1 MNFYKFFILSL
12 VFFASFFS
20 SANKENNETYSVE
33 IVVFEQLEII
43 GNEKFESQKLNI
55 EGINT
60 ITLQDK
66 LEISLNNKS
75 IIKSFDFEENEFSV
89 DIVPVNEANTNNK
102 EASEIINIK
111 TNSQLDESK
120 WFEKKSK
127 LVQLNNIYN
136 RLDRRKEYKILHK
149 ESWIQPA
156 LSKENAP
163 YIHENFDNNGLLI
176 RLYKSRYLH
185 LDVIAYLEGNLSSNT
200 DRKIINKIKFDALKD
215 SIPDEIKNYNIKID
229 KKIFENGEIIEPE
242 INSEKAITEPLKRLD
257 EVKYLLKEERR
268 IFENEVHYFDHP
280 KIGIIIS
287 VYSSL

>member
-1 MNFYKFFILSL
+1 MNFYKFFTLSL
-12 VFFASFFS
+12 IFFASFYS
-20 SANKENNETYSVE
+20 VAKKNNNETYSVE

-43 GNEKFESQKLNI
+43 GNEELESQKLSI

-66 LEISLNNKS
+66 LEISLNEKS
-75 IIKSFDFEENEFSV
+75 IINSFDFEENEFSV
-89 DIVPVNEANTNNK
+89 DMMPINEANTNNK
-102 EASEIINIK
+102 ELSGLTNIK
-111 TNSQLDESK
+111 INSQIDESK

-127 LVQLNNIYN
+127 LDQLNNIYR

-163 YIHENFDNNGLLI
+163 YIHEIFDNNGLLI
-176 RLYKSRYLH
+176 KLYKSRYLH
-185 LDVIAYLEGNLSSNT
+185 LDVIAYLEGNLSSNK
-200 DRKIINKIKFDALKD
+200 DKKIINKIKLDALKD
-215 SIPDEIKNYNIKID
+215 SIPEEIKDYDIKINTKIFKKDEIVKPKINTEEA
-229 KKIFENGEIIEPE
+229 F
-242 INSEKAITEPLKRLD
+242 SEPLIRLD

-268 IFENEVHYFDHP
+268 IFKNEVHYFDHP
-280 KIGIIIS
+280 KIGIIVS

>member
-1 MNFYKFFILSL
+1 MNFYKFITLSL
-12 VFFASFFS
+12 IFFASFYS
-20 SANKENNETYSVE
+20 NAKNNNEAYSVE
-33 IVVFEQLEII
+33 IVVFEQLEVI
-43 GNEKFESQKLNI
+43 GNEQLESQKLNI

-66 LEISLNNKS
+66 LEISLNEKS
-75 IIKSFDFEENEFSV
+75 IINSFDFEENEFSV
-89 DIVPVNEANTNNK
+89 DIMTINESNTNNK
-102 EASEIINIK
+102 ESSTLTNIK
-111 TNSQLDESK
+111 TNSLIDESK

-127 LVQLNNIYN
+127 LDQLNNIYR

-163 YIHENFDNNGLLI
+163 YIHEIFDNNGLLI
-176 RLYKSRYLH
+176 KLYKSRYLH
-185 LDVIAYLEGNLSSNT
+185 LDVIAYLEGNLSTNT
-200 DRKIINKIKFDALKD
+200 DKKIINKIKLDALKD
-215 SIPDEIKNYNIKID
+215 SIPDEIKDYDIKINT
-229 KKIFENGEIIEPE
+229 KIFKKDEIVKPK
-242 INSEKAITEPLKRLD
+242 INTEEAVTEPLIRSD

-268 IFENEVHYFDHP
+268 IFKNEVHYFDHP

>member
-12 VFFASFFS
+12 IFFASFYS
-20 SANKENNETYSVE
+20 SANKYNNEIYSVE

-43 GNEKFESQKLNI
+43 GNEELESQKLSI

-60 ITLQDK
+60 IALEDK
-66 LEISLNNKS
+66 LEISLNKKS
-75 IIKSFDFEENEFSV
+75 IINSFDFEENEFSV
-89 DIVPVNEANTNNK
+89 DVMPANNANTNNK
-102 EASEIINIK
+102 EPSEIIKIK
-111 TNSQLDESK
+111 TYSQIDESK

-127 LVQLNNIYN
+127 LDQLNNIYS
-136 RLDRRKEYKILHK
+136 RLNRRKEYKILHK

-163 YIHENFDNNGLLI
+163 YIHEIFDNNGLLI
-176 RLYKSRYLH
+176 KLYKSRYLH

-200 DRKIINKIKFDALKD
+200 DKKIINKIKFDALKD
-215 SIPDEIKNYNIKID
+215 SIPDEIKDYDIKLD
-229 KKIFENGEIIEPE
+229 TKIFKEGEIVKPK
-242 INSEKAITEPLKRLD
+242 INSVEASTQAPIRLS

-268 IFENEVHYFDHP
+268 IFKNEVHYFDHP

>member
-1 MNFYKFFILSL
+1 MNFYKFFTLSL
-12 VFFASFFS
+12 IFFASFYS
-20 SANKENNETYSVE
+20 VAKKNNNETYSVE

-43 GNEKFESQKLNI
+43 GNEELESQKLSI

-66 LEISLNNKS
+66 LEISLNEKS
-75 IIKSFDFEENEFSV
+75 IINSFDFEENEFSV
-89 DIVPVNEANTNNK
+89 DMMPINEANTNNK
-102 EASEIINIK
+102 ELSGLTNIK
-111 TNSQLDESK
+111 INSQIDESK

-127 LVQLNNIYN
+127 LDQLNNIYR

-163 YIHENFDNNGLLI
+163 YIHEIFDNNGLLI
-176 RLYKSRYLH
+176 KLYKSRYLH
-185 LDVIAYLEGNLSSNT
+185 LDVIAYLEGNLSSNK
-200 DRKIINKIKFDALKD
+200 DKKIINKIKLDALKD
-215 SIPDEIKNYNIKID
+215 SIPDEIKDYDIKINT
-229 KKIFENGEIIEPE
+229 KIFKKDEIVKPK
-242 INSEKAITEPLKRLD
+242 INTEEAFSEPLIRLD

-268 IFENEVHYFDHP
+268 IFKNEVHYFDHP
-280 KIGIIIS
+280 KIGIIVS

>member
-1 MNFYKFFILSL
+1 MNFYKFITLSL
-12 VFFASFFS
+12 IFFASFYS
-20 SANKENNETYSVE
+20 NAKNNNEAYIVE
-33 IVVFEQLEII
+33 IVVFEQLEVI
-43 GNEKFESQKLNI
+43 GNEQLESQKLNI

-66 LEISLNNKS
+66 LEISLNEKS
-75 IIKSFDFEENEFSV
+75 IINSFDFEENEFSV
-89 DIVPVNEANTNNK
+89 DMMPINETNTNNK
-102 EASEIINIK
+102 ELSGLTNIK
-111 TNSQLDESK
+111 INSQIDESK

-127 LVQLNNIYN
+127 LDQLNNIYR

-163 YIHENFDNNGLLI
+163 YIHEIFDNNGLLI
-176 RLYKSRYLH
+176 KLYKGRYLH
-185 LDVIAYLEGNLSSNT
+185 LDVIAYLEGNLSTNT
-200 DRKIINKIKFDALKD
+200 DKKIINKIKLDALKD
-215 SIPDEIKNYNIKID
+215 SIPDEIKDYDIKINT
-229 KKIFENGEIIEPE
+229 KIFKKDEIVKPK
-242 INSEKAITEPLKRLD
+242 INTEEAVTEPLIRSD

-268 IFENEVHYFDHP
+268 IFKNEVHYFDHP

>member
-1 MNFYKFFILSL
+1 MNFYKFTTLSL
-12 VFFASFFS
+12 IFFVSFYS
-20 SANKENNETYSVE
+20 NAKNNNEAYSVE
-33 IVVFEQLEII
+33 IVVFEQLEVI
-43 GNEKFESQKLNI
+43 GNEQLESQKLNI

-66 LEISLNNKS
+66 LEISLNEKS
-75 IIKSFDFEENEFSV
+75 IINSFDFEENEFSV
-89 DIVPVNEANTNNK
+89 DFMPINESNTNNK
-102 EASEIINIK
+102 ESSRLTNIK
-111 TNSQLDESK
+111 TNSLIDENK

-127 LVQLNNIYN
+127 LDQLSNIYR

-163 YIHENFDNNGLLI
+163 YIHEIFDNNGLLI
-176 RLYKSRYLH
+176 KLYKSRYLH
-185 LDVIAYLEGNLSSNT
+185 LDVIAYLEGNLSTNT
-200 DRKIINKIKFDALKD
+200 DKKIINKIKLDALKD
-215 SIPDEIKNYNIKID
+215 SIPDEIKDYDIKINT
-229 KKIFENGEIIEPE
+229 KIFKKDEIVKPK
-242 INSEKAITEPLKRLD
+242 INTEEAFTEPLIRSD

-268 IFENEVHYFDHP
+268 IFKDEVHYFDHP

>member
-1 MNFYKFFILSL
+1 MNFYKFFTLFLI
-12 VFFASFFS
+12 FFASFYS
-20 SANKENNETYSVE
+20 VAKKNNNEIYSVE

-43 GNEKFESQKLNI
+43 GNEELESQKLSI

-66 LEISLNNKS
+66 LEISLNEKS
-75 IIKSFDFEENEFSV
+75 IINSFDFEENEFSV
-89 DIVPVNEANTNNK
+89 DMMPINETNTNNK
-102 EASEIINIK
+102 ESSGLTNIK
-111 TNSQLDESK
+111 TNSQIDESK

-127 LVQLNNIYN
+127 LDQLNNIYR

-163 YIHENFDNNGLLI
+163 YIHEIFDNNGLLI
-176 RLYKSRYLH
+176 KLYKSRYLH
-185 LDVIAYLEGNLSSNT
+185 LDVIAYLEGNLSSNK
-200 DRKIINKIKFDALKD
+200 DKKIINKIKLDALKD
-215 SIPDEIKNYNIKID
+215 SIPDEIKDYDIKINT
-229 KKIFENGEIIEPE
+229 KIFKKDEIVKPK
-242 INSEKAITEPLKRLD
+242 INTEEAFSEPLIRLD

-268 IFENEVHYFDHP
+268 IFKNEVHYFDHP
-280 KIGIIIS
+280 KIGIIVS

>member
-1 MNFYKFFILSL
+1 MDVI
-12 VFFASFFS
+12 
-20 SANKENNETYSVE
+20 
-33 IVVFEQLEII
+33 
-43 GNEKFESQKLNI
+43 ESQKLNI

-66 LEISLNNKS
+66 FEVSLNEKS
-75 IIKSFDFEENEFSV
+75 IINSFDFEENEFSV
-89 DIVPVNEANTNNK
+89 EMMPINESNINNK
-102 EASEIINIK
+102 ESSGLTNIK
-111 TNSQLDESK
+111 TNSQIDESK

-127 LVQLNNIYN
+127 LDQLNNIYS
-136 RLDRRKEYKILHK
+136 RLNRRKEYKILHK

-163 YIHENFDNNGLLI
+163 YIHEIFDNNGLLI
-176 RLYKSRYLH
+176 KLYKSRYLH

-200 DRKIINKIKFDALKD
+200 DKKIINKIKFDALKD
-215 SIPDEIKNYNIKID
+215 SIPDEIKDYDIKID
-229 KKIFENGEIIEPE
+229 TKIFKEGEIVKPK
-242 INSEKAITEPLKRLD
+242 INSVEASTQAPIRLS

-268 IFENEVHYFDHP
+268 IFKNEVHYFDHP

>member
-1 MNFYKFFILSL
+1 MNFYKFFTLFLI
-12 VFFASFFS
+12 FFASFYS
-20 SANKENNETYSVE
+20 VAKKNNNETYSVE

-43 GNEKFESQKLNI
+43 GNEELESQKLSI

-66 LEISLNNKS
+66 LEISLNEKS
-75 IIKSFDFEENEFSV
+75 IINSFDFEENEFSV
-89 DIVPVNEANTNNK
+89 DMMPINETNTNNK
-102 EASEIINIK
+102 ELSGLTNIK
-111 TNSQLDESK
+111 INSQIDESK

-127 LVQLNNIYN
+127 LDQLNNIYR

-163 YIHENFDNNGLLI
+163 YIHEIFDNNGLLI
-176 RLYKSRYLH
+176 KLYKSRYLH
-185 LDVIAYLEGNLSSNT
+185 LDVIAYLEGNLSSNK
-200 DRKIINKIKFDALKD
+200 DKKIINKIKLDALKD
-215 SIPDEIKNYNIKID
+215 SIPDEIKDYDIKINT
-229 KKIFENGEIIEPE
+229 KIFKKDEIVKPK
-242 INSEKAITEPLKRLD
+242 INTEEAFSEPLIRLD

-268 IFENEVHYFDHP
+268 IFKNEVHYFDHP
-280 KIGIIIS
+280 KIGIIVS

>member
-1 MNFYKFFILSL
+1 MNFYKFITLSL
-12 VFFASFFS
+12 IFFASFYS
-20 SANKENNETYSVE
+20 NAKNNNEAYIVE
-33 IVVFEQLEII
+33 IVVFEQLEVI
-43 GNEKFESQKLNI
+43 GNEQLESQKLNI

-66 LEISLNNKS
+66 LEISLNEKS
-75 IIKSFDFEENEFSV
+75 IINSFDFEENEFSV
-89 DIVPVNEANTNNK
+89 DIMPINESNTNNK
-102 EASEIINIK
+102 ESSRLTNIK
-111 TNSQLDESK
+111 TNSLIDENK

-127 LVQLNNIYN
+127 LDQLSNIYR

-163 YIHENFDNNGLLI
+163 YIHEIFDNNGLLI
-176 RLYKSRYLH
+176 KLYKSRYLH
-185 LDVIAYLEGNLSSNT
+185 LDVIAYLEGDLSTNT
-200 DRKIINKIKFDALKD
+200 DKKIINKIKLDALKD
-215 SIPDEIKNYNIKID
+215 SIPDEIKDYDIKINT
-229 KKIFENGEIIEPE
+229 KIFKKDEIVKPK
-242 INSEKAITEPLKRLD
+242 INTEEAFTEPLIRSD

-268 IFENEVHYFDHP
+268 IFKDEVHYFDHP

>member
-12 VFFASFFS
+12 IFFTSFCS
-20 SANKENNETYSVE
+20 SANKNNNEIYSVE

-75 IIKSFDFEENEFSV
+75 IIKSFDFKENEFSV

-111 TNSQLDESK
+111 TYSQIDESK

-127 LVQLNNIYN
+127 LDQLNNIYN

-163 YIHENFDNNGLLI
+163 YIHEIFDNNGLLI
-176 RLYKSRYLH
+176 KLYKSRYLH

-200 DRKIINKIKFDALKD
+200 DKKIINKIKFDALKD

-229 KKIFENGEIIEPE
+229 KKIFEKGEIVEPK
-242 INSEKAITEPLKRLD
+242 INSEEAITEPLKRLD

-268 IFENEVHYFDHP
+268 IFKNEVHYFDHP

>member
-1 MNFYKFFILSL
+1 MNFYKFITLSL
-12 VFFASFFS
+12 IFFASFYS
-20 SANKENNETYSVE
+20 NAKNNNEAYSVE
-33 IVVFEQLEII
+33 IVVFEQLEVI
-43 GNEKFESQKLNI
+43 GNEQLESQKLNI
-55 EGINT
+55 EDIKT

-66 LEISLNNKS
+66 LEISLNVKS
-75 IIKSFDFEENEFSV
+75 IINSFDFEENEFSV
-89 DIVPVNEANTNNK
+89 DVMPANEANTNNK
-102 EASEIINIK
+102 ESSRLTNIK
-111 TNSQLDESK
+111 TNPLIDESK

-127 LVQLNNIYN
+127 LDQLNNIYR

-163 YIHENFDNNGLLI
+163 YIHEIFDNNGLLI
-176 RLYKSRYLH
+176 KLYKSRYLH

-200 DRKIINKIKFDALKD
+200 DKKFINKIKFDALKD
-215 SIPDEIKNYNIKID
+215 SIPDEIKDYDIKID
-229 KKIFENGEIIEPE
+229 TKILKKDEIMKPK
-242 INSEKAITEPLKRLD
+242 INSEEAFTEPLIRSD

-268 IFENEVHYFDHP
+268 IFKNEVHYFDHP

>member
-1 MNFYKFFILSL
+1 MNFYKFITLSL
-12 VFFASFFS
+12 IFFASFYS
-20 SANKENNETYSVE
+20 NAKNNNEAYIVE
-33 IVVFEQLEII
+33 IVVFEQLEVI
-43 GNEKFESQKLNI
+43 GNEQLESQKLNI

-66 LEISLNNKS
+66 LEISLNEKS
-75 IIKSFDFEENEFSV
+75 IINSFDFEENEFSV
-89 DIVPVNEANTNNK
+89 DFMPINESNTNNK
-102 EASEIINIK
+102 ESSRLTNIK
-111 TNSQLDESK
+111 TNSLIDENK

-127 LVQLNNIYN
+127 LDQLSNIYR

-163 YIHENFDNNGLLI
+163 YIHEIFDNNGLLI
-176 RLYKSRYLH
+176 KLYKSRYLH
-185 LDVIAYLEGNLSSNT
+185 LDVIAYLEGDLSTNT
-200 DRKIINKIKFDALKD
+200 DKKIINKIKLDALKD
-215 SIPDEIKNYNIKID
+215 SIPDEIKDYDIKINT
-229 KKIFENGEIIEPE
+229 KIFKKDEIVKPK
-242 INSEKAITEPLKRLD
+242 INTEEAFTEPLIRSD

-268 IFENEVHYFDHP
+268 IFKDEVHYFDHP

>member
-1 MNFYKFFILSL
+1 MNFYKFTTLSL
-12 VFFASFFS
+12 IFFVSFYS
-20 SANKENNETYSVE
+20 NAKYNNEAYSVE
-33 IVVFEQLEII
+33 IVVFEQLEVI
-43 GNEKFESQKLNI
+43 GNEQLESQKLNI

-66 LEISLNNKS
+66 LEISLNEKS
-75 IIKSFDFEENEFSV
+75 IINSFDFEKNEFSV
-89 DIVPVNEANTNNK
+89 DIMPINESNTNNK
-102 EASEIINIK
+102 ESSRLTNIK
-111 TNSQLDESK
+111 TNSLIDENK

-127 LVQLNNIYN
+127 LDQLSNIYR

-163 YIHENFDNNGLLI
+163 YIHEIFDNNGLLI
-176 RLYKSRYLH
+176 KLYKSRYLH
-185 LDVIAYLEGNLSSNT
+185 LDVIAYLEGDLSTNT
-200 DRKIINKIKFDALKD
+200 DKKIINKIKLDALKD
-215 SIPDEIKNYNIKID
+215 SIPDEIKDYDIKINT
-229 KKIFENGEIIEPE
+229 KIFKKDEIVKPK
-242 INSEKAITEPLKRLD
+242 INTEEAFTEPLIRSD

-268 IFENEVHYFDHP
+268 IFKDEVHYFDHP